1 MRVPTYNAPTVTEN
15 AAPAPMQNPNV
26 PNGMAA
32 IGQGLSN
39 AASVFDQ
46 MAEDADNLRAL
57 DADNKAAERMLDL
70 TYGQAGL
77 LNVKGRDIL
86 TPTKSGKPLS
96 DDYLERA
103 RQVGTELEAGMNER
117 QKLKFRQRFDQR
129 LHGFRETAM
138 RHETREMTEY
148 AKTVTNASVALET
161 ESAVKNWSD
170 PTAVASGVQNIT
182 EALQA
187 QGVREG
193 IPADAIKVIIAD
205 KVSTLHAGVIASAV
219 DGGSLDY
226 ARTYLEENKDALTT
240 EARLRAIKVLD
251 EGDFEVRTQTG
262 AENSMAEAGG
272 DAAKALEI
280 ARKKFKGKEEDAV
293 VQRIKAFDSERV
305 ALREREQ
312 KTAADEGWK
321 LASQGRAPTPSMY
334 AAMDGRDA
342 AAIRKHLVEGTPT
355 KTNITKWLEFTNLPP
370 ATIAAM
376 SPTDLLREYG
386 PHFAD
391 ADIRNANEMM
401 RAAKGLEG
409 GKASQEGLQLM
420 TTADLVKR
428 SAREIGILPEKGQP
442 SAGQEASFDDFRNAM
457 QTKVNAWEAA
467 NGKKATPEVLQEMLR
482 DEKLNKVKLDQWGS
496 DPERAVV
503 TLTPDEMGKAYV
515 EVGGQQIKLA
525 SIPKDYRQSA
535 ILRIQARGLTV
546 TESLI
551 AQMWAADQFKK

>member
-1 MRVPTYNAPTVTEN
+1 MKVPIYQSQVQEV
-15 AAPAPMQNPNV
+15 AAPVPQQNPNV

-39 AASVFDQ
+39 AASVFEQ

-57 DADNKAAERMLDL
+57 DSDNQAAERLLDL
-70 TYGQAGL
+70 THGQNGL

-86 TPTKSGKPLS
+86 APSQNGKPLS

-103 RQVGTELEAGMNER
+103 RQVGTELEAGMTER
-117 QKLKFRQRFDQR
+117 QKRKFRQRFDRR
-129 LHGFRETAM
+129 LLGFRETAM
-138 RHETREMTEY
+138 RHETRELSEY
-148 AKTVTNASVALET
+148 AKTVTNANVALET
-161 ESAVKNWSD
+161 ESAIKNWSD
-170 PTAVASGVQNIT
+170 PVAVAAGVQNIT
-182 EALQA
+182 ESLRA
-187 QGVREG
+187 QGLRDG
-193 IPADAIKVIIAD
+193 IPADAIQVVIAE
-205 KVSTLHAGVIASAV
+205 KVSALHAGVIVSAV

-226 ARTYLEENKDALTT
+226 ARTYLETHKDALTT
-240 EARLRAIKVLD
+240 EARLRVSKVLD

-262 AENSMAEAGG
+262 AEDAMAKAGG
-272 DAAKALEI
+272 DATKALEI

-293 VQRIKAFDSERV
+293 VQRIKAFDSELV

-321 LASQGRAPTPSMY
+321 LAAQGRAPTPSMY

-342 AAIRKHLVEGTPT
+342 TAIRKHLVEGTPK
-355 KTNITKWLEFTNLPP
+355 KTNVPKWLEFTNLPA
-370 ATIAAM
+370 ATMAAM

-401 RAAKGLEG
+401 RAAKGLKG
-409 GKASQEGLQLM
+409 GKGSQEGLQLM

-428 SAREIGILPEKGQP
+428 SAREIGILPQKGQP
-442 SAGQEASFDDFRNAM
+442 NGDQEAAFDDFRNQM
-457 QTKVNAWEAA
+457 QAKVNAWEAA
-467 NGKKATPEVLQEMLR
+467 NGKKASPEVLQELLR
-482 DEKLNKVKLDQWGS
+482 EEKLNKVKLDEWGR
-496 DPERAVV
+496 DTERALI
-503 TLTPDEMGKAYV
+503 TLAPDELGKAYV
-515 EVGGQQIKLA
+515 NVNGREIKLA